1 MMFKKFGAQFD
12 DSKLA
17 KSNFAVLCQYSVLRV
32 LLVTINTR
40 RKGIMLGDYLPTI
53 VIGVFVLMIVLVLAE
68 ILLKAAKAVIG
79 ATIIAGVI
87 IILLFP
93 AALNTP
99 TNEAGDIFQRSLD
112 TLKDWLIQ
120 GCEWGITK
128 LDEIVPD
135 NTIHIDVVKFCRGSS
150 Y

>member
-1 MMFKKFGAQFD
+1 
-12 DSKLA
+12 
-17 KSNFAVLCQYSVLRV
+17 
-32 LLVTINTR
+32 
-40 RKGIMLGDYLPTI
+40 MLGDYLPTI